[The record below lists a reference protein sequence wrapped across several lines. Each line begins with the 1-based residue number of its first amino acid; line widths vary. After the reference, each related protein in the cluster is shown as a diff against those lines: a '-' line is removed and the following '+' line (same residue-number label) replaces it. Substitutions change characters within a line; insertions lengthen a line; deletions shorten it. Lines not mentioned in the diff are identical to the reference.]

1 VGVGVE
7 FDISTLKLQ
16 FGVGVGVGVLVGVL
30 VGPIGVG
37 VLVGGIGVLVGGIGV
52 LVGGIGVLVGVGV
65 GVGVFVA
72 VGVGVAVGIPTMEI
86 HCDTLHRPIDSTL
99 ILVVPIGIS
108 PIFLGKLETKTLVYP
123 DNETQLVQLLS
134 VQAYNFTDV
143 ISSPT
148 VPKFTD
154 ATNDGIIYFIID
166 WLYFIVS
173 NTTLTFNSHSFDT
186 ISFNSTILQ
195 SSSITTL

>member
-1 VGVGVE
+1 VLVA
-7 FDISTLKLQ
+7 
-16 FGVGVGVGVLVGVL
+16 VGVGVLVGGIGVGVGVLL
-30 VGPIGVG
+30 VGVGVG

-52 LVGGIGVLVGVGV
+52 AVAGIGVAVGAGVGV
-65 GVGVFVA
+65 GVE
-72 VGVGVAVGIPTMEI
+72 VGTAVGIPIIEI

-99 ILVVPIGIS
+99 ILVDPIGIP

-148 VPKFTD
+148 VPKFTN
-154 ATNDGIIYFIID
+154 ATNDGIIYF
-166 WLYFIVS
+166 L
-173 NTTLTFNSHSFDT
+173 
-186 ISFNSTILQ
+186 
-195 SSSITTL
+195 